1 MNELILAACIFA
13 AGVITGMLCQAWL
26 MSCFLADDESDV

>member
-1 MNELILAACIFA
+1 MTEFLVAVGIFA

-26 MSCFLADDESDV
+26 MLCFWADDESDV